1 MSKCKR
7 ILAFVLLAVMLLSL
21 LPTFAMA
28 TATTTEGLTNL
39 VTGNGGFE
47 SGFVVELNGDG
58 QTWNGSGSNPKK
70 AEIATDVYRSGAQSA
85 KLGALLGNTYGAGN
99 KWLSVTLNS
108 ENIGLVLG
116 HTYRVIVYSKQG
128 SADSYP
134 RLGYKLNGEGS
145 THYYDAGE
153 ADSNGWAMHQM
164 DLTVTEDT
172 DSFVIYLANYVGK
185 DYPNNYCYFDD
196 FAIYDL
202 DEEFHTV
209 TWKNADG
216 TVLNTEKV
224 TAGTTPEYDG
234 TPEWAGA
241 GKYAFEFAGW
251 NPAVTAVTGDVTYT
265 AQYIR
270 TENQAKNGGFEED
283 KTWNT
288 SGGDYSTEKALTG
301 ERSIKIDNDGSKSQ
315 PWVSQTFTPVAGH
328 TYRITVRYYGEFAVG
343 DQPQIRIRPRYLNE
357 GTGKNEF
364 ISGVTKAVDPTIVQ
378 SGDQWGTITYDY
390 AMPNNTADCIVY
402 LRLSGEELVSH
413 CYFDDFT
420 IYDVTD
426 ETVNTEIYGSNIGL
440 GNDLTMNFYFD
451 KKNAAGT
458 GCYAMVNSERVELD
472 QFDTTGNYYKIPF
485 AGLNAKEMNDVLTV
499 TVYDAA
505 GEAISAPFTDS
516 VRSYCLRN
524 IGKSAAELNID
535 EGKLPAFRTL
545 VVDMLNYGAA
555 AQTYKSYKTDN
566 LANAGLTAAQKAYG
580 TQENPNCTNNR
591 NVDPDGIYY
600 GTSFNM
606 ENSLSMNLY
615 VLTSAIEDGYAIIK
629 KGGQTIQT
637 IQASD
642 ASVSGNYTRFTVDQ
656 FVAKD
661 GREQIT
667 CEFYDKDNQLVVTV
681 ADSLES
687 YVARMGKE
695 NPWLY
700 EVMKYSDAAKAYLV

>member
-288 SGGDYSTEKALTG
+288 SGGGYSTEKALTG
-301 ERSIKIDNDGSKSQ
+301 ERSVMVVNDGTESQ
-315 PWVSQTFTPVAGH
+315 PWVSQTFTPVVGH
-328 TYRITVRYYGEFAVG
+328 TYRITVRYYGTFAEG
-343 DQPQIRIRPRYLNE
+343 DKPQLRIRPRYQ
-357 GTGKNEF
+357 KDADKKDF
-364 ISGVTKAVDPTIVQ
+364 ISGVTKEVSPTIEQ

-390 AMPNNTADCIVY
+390 TMPETTVDCLVY
-402 LRLSGEELVSH
+402 LRLYGKDVVSH
-413 CYFDDFT
+413 CYFDDFA

-426 ETVNTEIYGSNIGL
+426 QTVNTAFAGTNLKL
-440 GNDLTMNFYFD
+440 GNNIETNFFFNKDYV
-451 KKNAAGT
+451 AGE
-458 GCYAMVNSERVELD
+458 GCYATVNGTRVELD
-472 QFDTTGNYYKIPF
+472 QSDESGAYYKISYDK
-485 AGLNAKEMNDVLTV
+485 LTAKEMADTLTV
-499 TVYDAA
+499 KIHDAEGTV
-505 GEAISAPFTDS
+505 ISTTYTDS
-516 VRSYCLRN
+516 VKAYCERFV
-524 IGKSAAELNID
+524 D
-535 EGKLPAFRTL
+535 TQDTKLQKL
-545 VVDMLNYGAA
+545 MVDVLNYGAA

-566 LANAGLTAAQKAYG
+566 LANAGLTAEQKAYG

-661 GREQIT
+661 GRELIT
-667 CEFYDKDNQLVVTV
+667 CEFYKADGSLVVTV

-687 YVARMGKE
+687 YVARMGEE

-700 EVMKYSDAAKAYLV
+700 EVMKYSDAAKAYLG